1 MQYFG
6 TQSRKNRKYAFWGKN
21 FLLKDLIDTP
31 PLNLGVKLYVHQKE
45 LEIEIINKDSSNTNM
60 FEKL

>member
-1 MQYFG
+1 MEHSHEKIESMPSG
-6 TQSRKNRKYAFWGKN
+6 EKI
-21 FLLKDLIDTP
+21 LLKDLIDTP

>member
-1 MQYFG
+1 MEH
-6 TQSRKNRKYAFWGKN
+6 SHEKIESMPSVEKI
-21 FLLKDLIDTP
+21 LLKDLIDTP

>member
-1 MQYFG
+1 MP
-6 TQSRKNRKYAFWGKN
+6 SGKK